1 MKGRQMAHVK
11 INKNT
16 ALIVV
21 DVQESFKAR
30 GEDFWESRGPRDFEQ
45 NIKSLVTGFRKAGQP
60 IYFILHEDEDPG
72 FSMDSPFFRVMD
84 FLEYQP
90 GEPLLVKKVHNSFT
104 GTNLLPMLI
113 RNGITRVV
121 ICGIRTEQ
129 CCETTA
135 RVASDLGF
143 EVDYV
148 TQATLTFPLSHP
160 FTNEKMTV
168 QQIQARTEMVL
179 HQRFARIATVQ
190 DVLQSIQEG

>member
-1 MKGRQMAHVK
+1 MANIK
-11 INKNT
+11 DNRKT

-30 GEDFWESRGPRDFEQ
+30 GEAFWKTRGPRDFEQ
-45 NIKSLVTGFRKAGQP
+45 NINALVAGFRKADHP
-60 IYFILHEDEDPG
+60 IYFILHTDKDPG
-72 FSMDSPFFRVMD
+72 FAMDSPFFRVMD

-90 GEPLLVKKVHNSFT
+90 KEPLLIKHVHNSFT
-104 GTNLLPMLI
+104 GTNLLPMLL
-113 RNGITRVV
+113 RNSITRVV

-143 EVDYV
+143 QVDYV

-160 FTNEKMTV
+160 FTNETMTV
-168 QQIQARTEMVL
+168 QQIQTRTEMVL
-179 HQRFARIATVQ
+179 HKRFARIATVQ
-190 DVLQSIQEG
+190 EVLQSIQED